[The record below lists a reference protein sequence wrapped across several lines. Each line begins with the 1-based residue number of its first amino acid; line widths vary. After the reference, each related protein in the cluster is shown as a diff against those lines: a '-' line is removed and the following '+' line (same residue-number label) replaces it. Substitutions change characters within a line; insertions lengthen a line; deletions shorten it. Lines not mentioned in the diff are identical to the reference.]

1 MYKRNY
7 FDFIL
12 ITFFFAVITSCTFS
26 SDVAPVAP
34 TSTSPPS
41 SSAPIG
47 SSYSDCVLGAINLN
61 PCVLKQSGVAVV
73 SDFGS
78 DILSWNLHGSRI
90 TAPIPNGFYMNHT
103 VEFDEPNL
111 LPGNIVNG
119 VSIFG
124 VAGNASIGCDST
136 LTFAG
141 VTATSG
147 VNATSLTVSWTDIPA
162 AKGYVVLNVTNT
174 SSPKIIATTDA
185 GQTQQTLSG
194 LTANTNYTFKVKAL
208 TASGSLDCN
217 SVTTSVTTSA
227 TLLPSDLSGLA
238 VWLNNDSL
246 VSFNNNDPV
255 TQWNDSSGNARHFS
269 QNTGS
274 LKPKYVTNQLNS
286 RGGLQFDGIDD
297 NMMFNSE
304 YASNNFTIFVVT
316 RATAS
321 HENDFESSSGIN
333 GTTGQRYLFYPTQAG
348 AVDSGIGI
356 SLGVNGIGVYDHG
369 DAHMPAL
376 AVHSATL
383 TSAHSLTVSV
393 SSKTPSIYLNG
404 SLVRAGITSPRAN
417 VWSPKVL
424 GGDTPGYFQGEVFE
438 VIIFNR
444 TLTPTERT
452 DMNNYLNSK
461 FAL

>member
-1 MYKRNY
+1 MCKKTCL
-7 FDFIL
+7 DFIF
-12 ITFFFAVITSCTFS
+12 ITLFLGLITSCTFS
-26 SDVAPVAP
+26 SNIGPVTP
-34 TSTSPPS
+34 TAAAPS
-41 SSAPIG
+41 SSAD
-47 SSYSDCVLGAINLN
+47 SSYNDCILGAINFN

-78 DILSWNLHGSRI
+78 DILNWNLNGSKI
-90 TAPIPNGFYMNHT
+90 MASIPNGFYMNHT

-124 VAGNASIGCDST
+124 VTGSAAIGCDST

-141 VTATSG
+141 VTSTSS
-147 VNATSLTVSWTDIPA
+147 VNVTSLTVNWTNIPA
-162 AKGYVVLNVTNT
+162 AKGYVILNVTNV
-174 SSPKIIATTDA
+174 SSPNIVATANA
-185 GQTQQTLSG
+185 GQAQRTLSG

-217 SVTTSVTTSA
+217 TATTSITTGS

-238 VWLNNDSL
+238 VWLNNDAL
-246 VSFNNNDPV
+246 TSFNSNDLV
-255 TQWNDSSGNARHFS
+255 TQWSDSSGNARHFS

-304 YASNNFTIFVVT
+304 YASNNFTIFVVA

-333 GTTGQRYLFYPTQAG
+333 GTTGQRYLFFPTQSG
-348 AVDSGIGI
+348 AIDGGIGV
-356 SLGVNGIGVYDHG
+356 SLGTNGIGVYDHG

-376 AVHSATL
+376 AVHSATF
-383 TSAHSLTVSV
+383 TSAQIFSV
-393 SSKTPSIYLNG
+393 SLSNKTPSIYVNG
-404 SLVRAGITSPRAN
+404 SLTRTGTTSPRTN
-417 VWSPKVL
+417 VWSPKNL

-438 VIIFNR
+438 VIVFNR
-444 TLTPTERT
+444 TLTPSEHT
-452 DMNNYLNSK
+452 DMYNYLSSK